1 MVAGLSCY
9 LDSAKPCQI
18 FGIDNDPI
26 AVMLVK
32 FNLLLK
38 FRNES
43 FTPQIFCSDYIS
55 QLIVVMSLFG
65 LQFGAIKSDIGFY
78 PMMERT
84 TSIILKVNIA
94 AMLVRVSYGLKKLA

>member
-1 MVAGLSCY
+1 MPEKAFSVCIKDSVFIDPCCGSGAFLLS

-26 AVMLVK
+26 AVMLAK

-78 PMMERT
+78 PMM
-84 TSIILKVNIA
+84 K
-94 AMLVRVSYGLKKLA
+94 